1 MSKFLYQQKQCFYI
15 PDNSECES
23 ELHKRLFACHVFL
36 AENLDQTELL
46 EHLLSEGVIT
56 SADAECIRA
65 EKGTFKQNCCL
76 LDLLQTK
83 SLKQI
88 GRFIDCLVTSR
99 QIHLAH
105 MIDPNGKV

>member
-1 MSKFLYQQKQCFYI
+1 MSKFLYQQNQCFYI

-23 ELHKRLFACHVFL
+23 ELHNRLLASHVYL
-36 AENLDQTELL
+36 AENLDHTELL
-46 EHLLSEGVIT
+46 EHMLSEGVIT
-56 SADAECIRA
+56 TSEAECIRA
-65 EKGTFKQNCCL
+65 EKGTFKQNYCL

-88 GRFIDCLVTSR
+88 GRFLDCLATSR